1 MPHERG
7 QAWKTR
13 EATTSVMGSL
23 PTYSRLHCAHERKP
37 AATTAK
43 CDARVAFGGPRPKGA
58 CTPPVCVFPGLPE
71 AALLLASQ
79 SLATA
84 TATENRM

>member
-1 MPHERG
+1 MAHERG

-37 AATTAK
+37 VISGDRIVYLDSRTGNE
-43 CDARVAFGGPRPKGA
+43 DIFMLEFFVGEDDQGGD
-58 CTPPVCVFPGLPE
+58 
-71 AALLLASQ
+71 
-79 SLATA
+79 
-84 TATENRM
+84 ENGEDEQN